1 MIKKPQYKVP
11 FRRRREGLTDYRR
24 RLKLVI
30 SGRPRLVVRKTNRY
44 VIAQI
49 IEAKIGG
56 DKTIV
61 SACTK
66 ELEKYGWKYSFKNI
80 PACYLLG
87 LVVGY
92 RAIKAGLREA
102 ILDLGLHRPTKGSKV
117 FAVAKGALDAG
128 LKVPISIDIIPD
140 NDRISGKHIK
150 EYMNKIIS
158 ESWKNQF
165 SNYIKREIK
174 PEDIVKDF
182 EKIKNKIKVEVKD
195 VGRWK

>member
-150 EYMNKIIS
+150 EYMDKIIS